1 MCLLGVVLFF
11 CAFVSVL
18 VCLFTCS
25 LFTRLLAGLCVFV
38 CLSEF
43 VLNVLLFTCIVR
55 SDFVQE
61 VAGKGLALVYQA
73 AGSESKQGL
82 VDSLVEA
89 LSTGRR
95 RAAATSGAATG
106 ASNAHSTTR
115 AGSALSEAGGG
126 AYGEMCA
133 VANDVGRPDLI
144 YSFLSM
150 ASHHAAWS
158 TRR

>member
-1 MCLLGVVLFF
+1 M
-11 CAFVSVL
+11 
-18 VCLFTCS
+18 
-25 LFTRLLAGLCVFV
+25 AG
-38 CLSEF
+38 
-43 VLNVLLFTCIVR
+43 R
-55 SDFVQE
+55 
-61 VAGKGLALVYQA
+61 GLALVYQA

-82 VDSLVEA
+82 VDSLVDA

-95 RAAATSGAATG
+95 RTATG
-106 ASNAHSTTR
+106 GTATGGVDVHGATH
-115 AGSALSEAGGG
+115 AGAALSEAGAG

-150 ASHHAAWS
+150 ASHHAAWT

>member
-1 MCLLGVVLFF
+1 M
-11 CAFVSVL
+11 
-18 VCLFTCS
+18 
-25 LFTRLLAGLCVFV
+25 
-38 CLSEF
+38 
-43 VLNVLLFTCIVR
+43 
-55 SDFVQE
+55 QE

-73 AGSESKQGL
+73 ASSESKQGL
-82 VDSLVEA
+82 VDSLVDA

-95 RAAATSGAATG
+95 RAATAGAAQGGGVDVHG
-106 ASNAHSTTR
+106 ATH
-115 AGSALSEAGGG
+115 AGAALSEAGAG

-150 ASHHAAWS
+150 ASHHAAWT

>member
-1 MCLLGVVLFF
+1 M
-11 CAFVSVL
+11 
-18 VCLFTCS
+18 
-25 LFTRLLAGLCVFV
+25 
-38 CLSEF
+38 
-43 VLNVLLFTCIVR
+43 
-55 SDFVQE
+55 QE
-61 VAGKGLALVYQA
+61 VAGKGLAFVYQA

-95 RAAATSGAATG
+95 RAAAATPGAAAGGGGTDG
-106 ASNAHSTTR
+106 HGTTR
-115 AGSALSEAGGG
+115 AGSVLSEAGGG

-133 VANDVGRPDLI
+133 VAKDVGRPDLI

>member
-1 MCLLGVVLFF
+1 M
-11 CAFVSVL
+11 
-18 VCLFTCS
+18 
-25 LFTRLLAGLCVFV
+25 
-38 CLSEF
+38 
-43 VLNVLLFTCIVR
+43 
-55 SDFVQE
+55 QE
-61 VAGKGLALVYQA
+61 VAGKGLAFVYQA
-73 AGSESKQGL
+73 ASSDSKQGL

-95 RAAATSGAATG
+95 RAAAAGTSGAAAGSGGTD
-106 ASNAHSTTR
+106 AHGTVRT
-115 AGSALSEAGGG
+115 GSALSEAGGG

>member
-1 MCLLGVVLFF
+1 MFVFCLFGCLCDSLLFLSCFSCLF
-11 CAFVSVL
+11 CLFVSI
-18 VCLFTCS
+18 F
-25 LFTRLLAGLCVFV
+25 
-38 CLSEF
+38 
-43 VLNVLLFTCIVR
+43 VR
-55 SDFVQE
+55 SEFVQE
-61 VAGKGLALVYQA
+61 VAGKGLAFVYQA
-73 AGSESKQGL
+73 AGSETKQGL
-82 VDSLVEA
+82 VDSLVES

-95 RAAATSGAATG
+95 RAAAATG
-106 ASNAHSTTR
+106 VAAGGGGTDAHGATR